1 MSSSID
7 NNATAKSYLDFS
19 GLGELRGQAQQNQD
33 KALKESA
40 QQFEGL
46 FLQMML
52 KSMREANAGMKD
64 EENQSAGMETFE
76 NMFDKEISVQMA
88 KRGALGV
95 ADFMAKAVKQQMAS
109 TPTSALEVL
118 NARQAQA
125 AIPLRPEASPMALN
139 RQMGK
144 AIPLVVDKVKP
155 LSIEPKAFKINGG
168 GP

>member
-7 NNATAKSYLDFS
+7 NTSTAKSYLDFS

-46 FLQMML
+46 FIQMMM
-52 KSMREANAGMKD
+52 KSMREASMKD
-64 EENQSAGMETFE
+64 EENQSSGMDTFE

-95 ADFMAKAVKQQMAS
+95 ADFMEKTVKQQISS
-109 TPTSALEVL
+109 TSASALEVL

-125 AIPLRPEASPMALN
+125 IPLRPEVSAMPLN

-144 AIPLVVDKVKP
+144 AIPFVVDKVKP
-155 LSIEPKAFKINGG
+155 LSMEPKAFKLNGG

>member
-7 NNATAKSYLDFS
+7 TSSPKSYLDFA

-52 KSMREANAGMKD
+52 KSMREASMKD
-64 EENQSAGMETFE
+64 EENQSSGMDTFE

-95 ADFMAKAVKQQMAS
+95 ADFIAKAVKQQIAS
-109 TPTSALEVL
+109 TPSALEVL
-118 NARQAQA
+118 NARQTQQGM
-125 AIPLRPEASPMALN
+125 PLRPELTPMAIQRN
-139 RQMGK
+139 MGK
-144 AIPLVVDKVKP
+144 AIPLTVDKIKP
-155 LSIEPKAFKINGG
+155 LSMEPKSFKINGG
-168 GP
+168 GS

>member
-7 NNATAKSYLDFS
+7 TSSPKSYLDFA

-52 KSMREANAGMKD
+52 KSMREASMKD
-64 EENQSAGMETFE
+64 EENQSSGMDTFE

-95 ADFMAKAVKQQMAS
+95 ADFMAKAVKQQIAA
-109 TPTSALEVL
+109 TPSALEVL
-118 NARQAQA
+118 NARQTQQGM
-125 AIPLRPEASPMALN
+125 PLRPELTPMAIQRN
-139 RQMGK
+139 IGK
-144 AIPLVVDKVKP
+144 AIPLTVDKIKP
-155 LSIEPKAFKINGG
+155 LSMEPKSFKINGG
-168 GP
+168 GS

>member
-7 NNATAKSYLDFS
+7 TSSPKSYLDFA

-52 KSMREANAGMKD
+52 KSMREASMKD
-64 EENQSAGMETFE
+64 EENQSSGMDTFE

-95 ADFMAKAVKQQMAS
+95 ADFMAKAVKQQIA
-109 TPTSALEVL
+109 TPTAAEVL
-118 NARQAQA
+118 NARQPKGM
-125 AIPLRPEASPMALN
+125 PLHPELPPMPLQRN
-139 RQMGK
+139 MGK
-144 AIPLVVDKVKP
+144 AIPFTVDKIKP
-155 LSIEPKAFKINGG
+155 LSMEPKAFKLNGG
-168 GP
+168 GS

>member
-7 NNATAKSYLDFS
+7 NNSTAKSYLDFS

-46 FLQMML
+46 FIQMMM
-52 KSMREANAGMKD
+52 KSMREASMKD
-64 EENQSAGMETFE
+64 EENQSSGMDTFE

-95 ADFMAKAVKQQMAS
+95 ADFMAKAVKQQIA
-109 TPTSALEVL
+109 TPTAAEVL
-118 NARQAQA
+118 NARQPKGM
-125 AIPLRPEASPMALN
+125 PLHPELPPMPLQRN
-139 RQMGK
+139 MGK
-144 AIPLVVDKVKP
+144 AIPFTVDKIKP
-155 LSIEPKAFKINGG
+155 LSMEPKAFKLNGG
-168 GP
+168 GS